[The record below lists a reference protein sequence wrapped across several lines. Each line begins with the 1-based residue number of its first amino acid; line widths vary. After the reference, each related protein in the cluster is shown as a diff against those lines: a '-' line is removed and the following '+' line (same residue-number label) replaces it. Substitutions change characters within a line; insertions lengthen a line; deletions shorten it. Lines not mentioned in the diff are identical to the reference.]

1 MSKDNDFRTTGEPLS
16 VGNVV
21 SAGLRIYRDRFK
33 PYYLEAL
40 RSYLWV
46 LVPVYG
52 WAKCLA
58 IQGLLSRL
66 AFYEVLEQPESI
78 PEARLRVKPRLW
90 SFLLTG
96 LLIGLMV
103 LGGGIITVL
112 VMGMIILFAGFSG
125 QRGSPLA
132 IVFVLLFI
140 VLIFFFLFGYIWFYS
155 RVALADLAIA
165 IESVTDP
172 VQAIKRSWQLTQG
185 YVVRLQIIFF
195 VAILITLPTAIIGNL
210 GTLFLG
216 DESPLASLID
226 LILTVALGALLIPFW
241 QAIKAV
247 IYYDLKSRKEGLG
260 LSLTDEV

>member
-1 MSKDNDFRTTGEPLS
+1 
-16 VGNVV
+16 
-21 SAGLRIYRDRFK
+21 
-33 PYYLEAL
+33 
-40 RSYLWV
+40 
-46 LVPVYG
+46 
-52 WAKCLA
+52 
-58 IQGLLSRL
+58 
-66 AFYEVLEQPESI
+66 
-78 PEARLRVKPRLW
+78 
-90 SFLLTG
+90 
-96 LLIGLMV
+96 MV
-103 LGGGIITVL
+103 FGGVIITIL
-112 VMGMIILFAGFSG
+112 VMGMVGLFAGFSG